1 MAIGNPPSAAFF
13 DKLQMVAQAAQ
24 TPEGIER
31 LAETAAAAGLP
42 LPGAAG
48 VPQGVG
54 TAIPPAAAPGAGGP
68 AGPAPGPMDSFFQS
82 LQGLEAPVAP
92 QLPQLPGAA
101 AAPRPGQG
109 LNPQLLE
116 QIRQLLV
123 PQGQSPQVSALG
135 SLVLGR

>member
-24 TPEGIER
+24 TPQGIEK

-42 LPGAAG
+42 PPGRDPLG
-48 VPQGVG
+48 RGLG
-54 TAIPPAAAPGAGGP
+54 TPIPPAATVSTGVQPP
-68 AGPAPGPMDSFFQS
+68 VTPGPMDSFFQS
-82 LQGLEAPVAP
+82 LQGLEAPAAP

-123 PQGQSPQVSALG
+123 PQGPSPQVNALG